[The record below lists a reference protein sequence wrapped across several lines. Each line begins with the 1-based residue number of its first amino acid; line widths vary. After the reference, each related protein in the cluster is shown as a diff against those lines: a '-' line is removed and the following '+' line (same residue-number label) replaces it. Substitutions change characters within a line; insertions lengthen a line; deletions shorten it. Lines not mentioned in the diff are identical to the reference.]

1 MIKLKRAYEPADSTD
16 GERILVDRLWPRGV
30 SKDEAHLD
38 AWMKDLAPSTALRQ
52 WYGHVVARW
61 PEFQDRYE
69 QELQTPEKKE
79 LLRELAE
86 KARANTVTLVYGAK
100 DTEHNEAAV
109 LKEYLKRY
117 FHV

>member
-16 GERILVDRLWPRGV
+16 GERILVERLWPRGV
-30 SKDEAHLD
+30 TKDEACLN
-38 AWMKDLAPSTALRQ
+38 AWVKDLAPSTALRQ

-69 QELQTPEKKE
+69 KELQAPEKQE

-86 KARANTVTLVYGAK
+86 KARTGTVTLIYGAR
-100 DTEHNEAAV
+100 DTEHNGAVV
-109 LKEYLKRY
+109 LKEFLERH